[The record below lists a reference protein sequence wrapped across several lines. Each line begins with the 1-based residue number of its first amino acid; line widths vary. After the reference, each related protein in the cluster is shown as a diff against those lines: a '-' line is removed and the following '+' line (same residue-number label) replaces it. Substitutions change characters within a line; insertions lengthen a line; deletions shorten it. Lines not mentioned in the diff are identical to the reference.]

1 MKVYD
6 LDDPKIITEKKWT
19 HAISQW
25 LKPGEEQCPDYLA
38 TLIKELD
45 IPADARE
52 FLTDMVMGKVNK
64 GKGGSPQRYSQ
75 AFQRQIT
82 AEVYEIWDTK
92 KKEPRW
98 TKKGSPKDIAMWVV
112 AERHDLNEDKVRGI
126 VNRVG
131 EFITPKL
138 WEKMGRP
145 TFNE

>member
-1 MKVYD
+1 MSRLSCDVDKR
-6 LDDPKIITEKKWT
+6 
-19 HAISQW
+19 
-25 LKPGEEQCPDYLA
+25 
-38 TLIKELD
+38 
-45 IPADARE
+45 ADARE

-112 AERHDLNEDKVRGI
+112 AERHDMNEDKVRGI
-126 VNRVG
+126 VNRIG

-138 WEKMGRP
+138 WKKMGRP